1 MSNQKP
7 TLAIA
12 NDGALFIATTYSKD
26 GKESVSPFHAEK
38 AIDNKSVVQLLKSHV
53 KASGSMRAMR
63 QSMLAFVFASPT
75 LDGYKGKGD
84 TATGKTSPEYRDT
97 VRKSED
103 AYLLSI
109 RPELTGQKQV
119 DGVWKRHGVDNCEH
133 EFAEVCKEIVNDN
146 NYKNIK
152 SWVSKYFAFC
162 GAHPVTQSGYLVPQP
177 YMALAIQAV
186 LNISPVENTVASK
199 LSAILE
205 TLRGTTLDEDQ
216 TRRAEPLARELAS
229 VLKALTS
236 HYDEIATSL
245 NSGPASTIEAVPAA
259 MARAIG
265 TMQRAPVP
273 DALV

>member
-1 MSNQKP
+1 MNQKP

-26 GKESVSPFHAEK
+26 GKESVNPFHAEK
-38 AIDNKSVVQLLKSHV
+38 AIDNKSVVQLLRSHV

-84 TATGKTSPEYRDT
+84 TTTGKTSPEYRDT
-97 VRKSED
+97 VRKAED
-103 AYLLSI
+103 TYLLSI
-109 RPELTGQKQV
+109 RGELTGQKQI
-119 DGVWKRHGVDNCEH
+119 DGVWKKHGVDNCEH

-177 YMALAIQAV
+177 YMALAIQAA
-186 LNISPVENTVASK
+186 LNVTPVENTIASK

-205 TLRGTTLDEDQ
+205 TLHGTTLDEDQ
-216 TRRAEPLARELAS
+216 TRKAEPLARELAS

-245 NSGPASTIEAVPAA
+245 KSGLASTPEAVPQA

-265 TMQRAPVP
+265 TMQRAPAP
-273 DALV
+273 EALV